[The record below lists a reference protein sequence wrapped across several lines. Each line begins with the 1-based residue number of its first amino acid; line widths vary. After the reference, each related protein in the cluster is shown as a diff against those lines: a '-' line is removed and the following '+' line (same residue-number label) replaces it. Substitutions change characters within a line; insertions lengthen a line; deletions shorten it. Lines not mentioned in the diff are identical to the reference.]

1 MSGHDTR
8 ISSLIARIVGLLP
21 APWHFQVRPLMGL
34 QFSYKSDPRWYK
46 NPNQVTVLR
55 HILHNAN
62 STNKLLVTV
71 YINKKH
77 KELTNWAFSN
87 SNRNLDAQ
95 SQTHQH
101 PVDTTLHRRQSNS
114 YSSKDPHWGKE
125 TATPRSKARKNG
137 RENLVRTIAIE
148 ANRTPR
154 EKEKH
159 TRANQPTP
167 QRGAT
172 EGQETA
178 TTRSKLTRMAE
189 KELARTKAI
198 ETYRTPREKG
208 EIGLSERSS
217 YEREVLWLFLC
228 PSRQRQIVFL
238 MERLNQ

>member
-46 NPNQVTVLR
+46 NPNQIIVLQ

-62 STNKLLVTV
+62 STNKLPVTA

-87 SNRNLDAQ
+87 SNRDLDAR

-101 PVDTTLHRRQSNS
+101 PIDTTSHRRQSDS

-137 RENLVRTIAIE
+137 KENLARMIAIE
-148 ANRTPR
+148 ANRMSR
-154 EKEKH
+154 EKEEH

-167 QRGAT
+167 QWGAI

-178 TTRSKLTRMAE
+178 ITRSKLTRMAK
-189 KELARTKAI
+189 KELARTIVI
-198 ETYRTPREKG
+198 ETYRMPRERG
-208 EIGLSERSS
+208 ETGLSERSF
-217 YEREVLWLFLC
+217 YKGEE
-228 PSRQRQIVFL
+228 
-238 MERLNQ
+238 NYG